1 MESPDHPSSTRQFKR
16 SYVACVSCRARK
28 SRCIVKDN
36 PPCAKCAREHRE
48 CRFDRRPRAPKHRDA
63 PKWTRGNVDAA
74 PATQP
79 VQVANH
85 SPSEDLGFNSS
96 PNNANHPLYNRVQST
111 IVTGTN
117 DALDFLSSAAGQ
129 HSIAGSAPSQDHQS
143 ASNVQNDG
151 PKVVSDMWDK
161 CRFVRQGW
169 FTAQEA
175 VTYID
180 LFCEKLAPLSPVVLD
195 QFRSHASHE
204 HLVYREAMLCCTLLM
219 ISSRFFTLPGAG
231 GTSRS
236 HYVHQRLW
244 SHCEVLI
251 RRIVLGQEKT
261 STSQTRTIGTIESL
275 ILISDW
281 HPRALHLPPETDGW
295 DGLLVTPG
303 YDRVNRKHINNE
315 VPLIRWREDVFEPA
329 KRANRM
335 SWMLLGIANNQ
346 TGDIGHP
353 VHAEVLRGRR
363 AQKLLYNYLT
373 QTATRLGYPSVFP
386 ESISV
391 IASRLPMPDA
401 SESIDQSW
409 ISYMDLS
416 LELTQLSRTAS
427 SMLFH
432 SAAHLQTQVL
442 GDHYVDLLEHF
453 SLSLSKWQE
462 KFNSMSQDIASPLKD
477 TLLVEFHHT
486 KACTGA
492 ISIQAVVARA
502 SSAGFT
508 AATTN
513 SDEALSAF
521 ITPKDAKFLQEVISD
536 TKKVLHIA
544 TLSGFRDHL
553 PFAPARVKISVIS
566 SSVFL
571 LKALS
576 VGSIH
581 TDVNDALYTLDQ
593 CTSTLKQC
601 PADDMDFALRYAD
614 LIEKHTAQFRAHL
627 TQPRGLSSG
636 HRSGRASIAR
646 NVVQGQTSINGP
658 NSFLSSLDSQQLGD
672 DGAMMNFDMGDTWV
686 PLPFDS
692 SIAPFSEGGDQVA
705 LGLDV
710 DALNFLWSL
719 PELVQGETG
728 FA

>member
-1 MESPDHPSSTRQFKR
+1 MESPDHSSSTRQFKR

-28 SRCIVKDN
+28 SRCIIKDN

-63 PKWTRGNVDAA
+63 PKWTRGNVVDAA

-79 VQVANH
+79 VQAANP

-96 PNNANHPLYNRVQST
+96 PNNTNHPLYNRVQST

-117 DALDFLSSAAGQ
+117 DALDFLSTAAGQ
-129 HSIAGSAPSQDHQS
+129 HSIAGSAPSQGQPS
-143 ASNVQNDG
+143 ASHVQSDG
-151 PKVVSDMWDK
+151 PKVVSGGSNGVGFTITTLSEPDDACLDMWDK

-180 LFCEKLAPLSPVVLD
+180 LFFEKLAPLSPVVLD

-251 RRIVLGQEKT
+251 RRILLGQEKT

-335 SWMLLGIANNQ
+335 SWMLLGMANNLAYELGIFSGQ
-346 TGDIGHP
+346 PGDTTQAASGE
-353 VHAEVLRGRR
+353 ALRGRR

-373 QTATRLGYPSVFP
+373 QTAIRLGYPSVFP
-386 ESISV
+386 EGISV
-391 IASRLPMPDA
+391 IASRL
-401 SESIDQSW
+401 
-409 ISYMDLS
+409 
-416 LELTQLSRTAS
+416 
-427 SMLFH
+427 SM
-432 SAAHLQTQVL
+432 
-442 GDHYVDLLEHF
+442 
-453 SLSLSKWQE
+453 QE
-462 KFNSMSQDIASPLKD
+462 
-477 TLLVEFHHT
+477 
-486 KACTGA
+486 
-492 ISIQAVVARA
+492 
-502 SSAGFT
+502 T

-513 SDEALSAF
+513 PDEALSAF
-521 ITPKDAKFLQEVISD
+521 ITPKDAKFLQDVITD

-544 TLSGFRDHL
+544 TMSGFREHL
-553 PFAPARVKISVIS
+553 PYAPARVKISVIS

-576 VGSIH
+576 VGSTH

-593 CTSTLKQC
+593 CTSILKDC

-627 TQPRGLSSG
+627 TQSRGLGSSN
-636 HRSGRASIAR
+636 HSGRASIPR
-646 NVVQGQTSINGP
+646 NVAQGETGIDGP
-658 NSFLSSLDSQQLGD
+658 NSFLSGLDSQQLGE
-672 DGAMMNFDMGDTWV
+672 DGAMMNFDMEDTWV
-686 PLPFDS
+686 SLPFDS
-692 SIAPFSEGGDQVA
+692 SIAPFGEGCDQVA
-705 LGLDV
+705 LGLDI